1 MFYSRYVPQT
11 SANFGS
17 LDAPTPPVGP
27 DSPKRNALSR
37 QASFE
42 SDLKLHEKFD
52 YERLKL
58 DFKLKDADN
67 RFLQEELMNKD
78 KMLAMLTEGLKEV
91 GGLFIF
97 LLLLFHSNFFQF
109 VLWFFVF
116 CRSNNLKRSGFQA
129 IKGSLMS

>member
-97 LLLLFHSNFFQF
+97 YCFYFILIFFNLCCGF
-109 VLWFFVF
+109 LFFVG
-116 CRSNNLKRSGFQA
+116 RTISNAVAFKQSRTL
-129 IKGSLMS
+129 L